1 MAAPKGRSRWGFAR
15 HDNNLFGG
23 VGLKPMARLQ
33 ARFVCQQCGA
43 VYPKW
48 TGRCEDCGAWNSL
61 IEELP
66 REELPG
72 GIGKRTLDRRGG
84 RTLGFVGL
92 TGPSMLPPRR
102 QTGIAELDRV
112 CGGGLVPGS
121 AILVGG
127 DPGIGK
133 STLLLQAAAAIAPP
147 IKEGSTELKA
157 RAATA
162 AYITGEEAIDQVRLR
177 AERLGVVAS
186 PMLLAAAS
194 NVGDIIA
201 SLDRGDAPD
210 LVVVDSIQT
219 MYLDTLDSAPGTVSQ
234 VRATAQELI
243 RLAKRRGFVLVL
255 VGHVTKE
262 GVIAGPRVLEHMVDT
277 VLYFEGERGHQFRI
291 LRAVKNR
298 FGATDEI
305 GVFEMSD
312 RGLVEVPNPSAL
324 FLAGRPVGGQ
334 DASSVEGADAGENEL
349 AELSDGQISGSAV
362 FAGMEGTRPVLVEV
376 QALVAPAILG
386 TPRRAVV
393 GWDGT
398 RLAMI
403 TAVLD
408 ARCGLSVGAKDIYLN
423 IAGGLRIVEPA
434 ADLAVAAALVSA
446 LTETPVPTDTV
457 VFGEIALSG
466 DVRPVGHTEARIKEA
481 AKLGFAEAWVPI
493 RRGKRR
499 EAAVATGLETVCVGH
514 LNELVERLAPAR
526 SPRGPLSRQRRIG
539 VAS

>member
-1 MAAPKGRSRWGFAR
+1 
-15 HDNNLFGG
+15 
-23 VGLKPMARLQ
+23 MARQQ

-43 VYPKW
+43 FHAKW
-48 TGRCEDCGAWNSL
+48 TGRCDGCGAWNSL

-66 REELPG
+66 REEVPG
-72 GIGKRTLDRRGG
+72 GHAKRGSDRRGG
-84 RTLGFVGL
+84 RPLGFVGL
-92 TGPSMLPPRR
+92 TGPSILPPRR
-102 QTGIAELDRV
+102 KTGIAELDRV
-112 CGGGLVPGS
+112 CGGGFVPGS

-133 STLLLQAAAAIAPP
+133 STLLLQAAAAIAPGEAQSP
-147 IKEGSTELKA
+147 GETAI
-157 RAATA
+157 A

-177 AERLGVVAS
+177 AERLGVGAS
-186 PMLLAAAS
+186 PLLLAAAS
-194 NVGDIIA
+194 NVRDIIA
-201 SLDRGDAPD
+201 SLDREDAPA

-234 VRATAQELI
+234 VRAAAQELI
-243 RLAKRRGFVLVL
+243 RVAKRRGFVLVL

-312 RGLVEVPNPSAL
+312 RGLVEVPNPSAF
-324 FLAGRPVGGQ
+324 FLAGRPGALGAEDDGGETE
-334 DASSVEGADAGENEL
+334 SGAGRV
-349 AELSDGQISGSAV
+349 SGSAV
-362 FAGMEGTRPVLVEV
+362 FAGIEGTRPVLVEV
-376 QALVAPAILG
+376 QALVAPAVLG

-393 GWDGT
+393 GWDGA

-408 ARCGLSVGAKDIYLN
+408 ARCGLSVGANDIYLN

-446 LTETPVPTDTV
+446 LSETPVPADAV
-457 VFGEIALSG
+457 IFGEIALSG
-466 DVRPVGHTEARIKEA
+466 DVRPVGHTEARLKEA
-481 AKLGFAEAWVPI
+481 AKLGFAEAWMP
-493 RRGKRR
+493 RRSERR
-499 EAAVATGLETVCVGH
+499 RAAAASGFEIAAIGH
-514 LNELVERLAPAR
+514 LSELVERLAPRR
-526 SPRGPLSRQRRIG
+526 SVLGQPPRHRRIG